1 MVYNLLNSIKKL
13 IIDRHFLIIDKAFFK
28 IKFSLG
34 YFSKK
39 FWNLNLFINKK
50 RKREFAISHQLFFVI
65 TFQER

>member
-13 IIDRHFLIIDKAFFK
+13 IIDTAFFK
-28 IKFSLG
+28 NKFSLG

-50 RKREFAISHQLFFVI
+50 REFAISHQLFFVI
-65 TFQER
+65 TFQEK